1 MTSCLMTPESNTNYT
16 LFVMSL
22 TNQTKDSV
30 VFASRFTPQYTISPG
45 DTVMTSMAISTET
58 EPGKDSEDKVLED
71 LKKNFMTRSFD
82 TCTVYSI
89 VNRVTVVN
97 MKTWAK
103 PIIDAP
109 VETNHTFFNVNAWK
123 MLYDVKGHDILLFT
137 INESDL
143 K

>member
-22 TNQTKDSV
+22 TNQTNDTV
-30 VFASRFTPQYTISPG
+30 VFASRFTPQYTVLPG
-45 DTVMTSMAISTET
+45 DTVFTDLAISTET
-58 EPGKDSEDKVLED
+58 EPGKDSEDKVFND

-82 TCTVYSI
+82 TCLVATV
-89 VNRVTVVN
+89 VNKVTVVN
-97 MKTWAK
+97 SKIWGK